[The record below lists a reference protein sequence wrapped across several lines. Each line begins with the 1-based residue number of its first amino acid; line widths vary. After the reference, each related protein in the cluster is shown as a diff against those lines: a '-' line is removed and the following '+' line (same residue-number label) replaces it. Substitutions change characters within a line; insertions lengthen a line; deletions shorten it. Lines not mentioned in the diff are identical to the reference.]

1 MYKRDHIVPASIVGR
16 FSGIAKEDVGNT
28 GWRNQEVF
36 IWNSSNREVENEIAD
51 KIIYEVAEHDS
62 NFTNKNF
69 ERPTDEEYYKGVKI
83 DVYDLDKNIFH
94 PVEQKMPAI
103 IDFLEDGGHLDK
115 GRYDILISYIAQII
129 IRSKTARKRIENSL
143 RVDLIAASGASQED
157 KYNIIQNS
165 IQAYRECIFKKYRDK
180 YLPKYNMYVIR
191 DFESRFILPDLG
203 IAPVFVLDEQFCV
216 SDPEMLEIFEGPGA
230 ENRLYRDYL
239 SGSSNLLANIF
250 YCIPLSPKIAI
261 LMVPNGENRRK
272 QFKNIQYND
281 IVDERVR
288 GFEAVITVDDLNAR
302 IAHASRKI
310 YVGPTKYLVQRY
322 SAQEK
327 MSSFAL
333 EKFLFMDFDK
343 DPERCPAS
351 LQIIDDKGKRYE
363 GNIGNL
369 IKYGFGDKPVLRSEV
384 LKFHGLL
391 YGLISKYQ
399 SKP

>member
-1 MYKRDHIVPASIVGR
+1 MHKRDHIVPASIVGR
-16 FSGIAKEDVGNT
+16 FSGIAKEDIGNK

-36 IWNSSNREVENEIAD
+36 IWNSSNREVENEITD

-69 ERPTDEEYYKGVKI
+69 ESPTDEEYYKGVKI
-83 DVYDLDKNIFH
+83 DVFDLDKNIFH
-94 PVEQKMPAI
+94 PVERKMPEI

-115 GRYDILISYIAQII
+115 GRYDILISYVAQII

-143 RVDLIAASGASQED
+143 CIDLIAGSGASQED

-180 YLPKYNMYVIR
+180 YLPKYSMHIIR

-216 SDPEMLEIFEGPGA
+216 SNPELFLGPGA

-239 SGSSNLLANIF
+239 SGSFNLQANIF

-261 LMVPNGENRRK
+261 LMVLKNENRRK
-272 QFKNIQYND
+272 PFKNIQYND
-281 IVDERVR
+281 VAGGE
-288 GFEAVITVDDLNAR
+288 VISFDVAITIDDLNSR

-327 MSSFAL
+327 MSSFAI

-343 DPERCPAS
+343 DPEKCPAS
-351 LQIIDDKGKRYE
+351 LWIIDEKGKRHE

-369 IKYGFGDKPVLRSEV
+369 IKYGFGDVPVLRSKIM
-384 LKFHGLL
+384 KFHGLL
-391 YGLISKYQ
+391 CGLISKYQ